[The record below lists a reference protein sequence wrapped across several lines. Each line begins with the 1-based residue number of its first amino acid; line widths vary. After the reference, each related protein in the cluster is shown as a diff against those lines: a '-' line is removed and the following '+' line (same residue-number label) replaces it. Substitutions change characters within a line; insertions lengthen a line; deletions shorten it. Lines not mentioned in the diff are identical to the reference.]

1 MKTILLLKTLPIPNS
16 HITLNIVTLFKHVKS
31 CNKIST
37 YNCHDHGK
45 GDRNSDIDG
54 EMDVY
59 DDHHHWDHHHHH
71 CHHHL
76 HWLVVWVSQQPVYRQ
91 ELSGGSDE
99 WWRPGPDQS
108 ALGRLSI
115 CQFFWVCQIFGIVKY
130 LVRVNIH
137 EKSIN
142 GNSASENLDFVLL
155 SRCSSGGNSLWG
167 IHPLHPLHFFC
178 SKAHIN

>member
-1 MKTILLLKTLPIPNS
+1 MRGRVLDWGGCKTCDSPDCTSAFDRWWFGSSSSLLHINHDPQVQSRSSWSSIIIITAIL
-16 HITLNIVTLFKHVKS
+16 
-31 CNKIST
+31 
-37 YNCHDHGK
+37 G
-45 GDRNSDIDG
+45 R
-54 EMDVY
+54 
-59 DDHHHWDHHHHH
+59 
-71 CHHHL
+71 
-76 HWLVVWVSQQPVYRQ
+76 VSQQPVYRQ